1 MKGLSLPPQLARPG
15 VMLGAGAL
23 AWLLLIAFFV
33 WPSLR
38 ESRRQAAEISAL
50 DARAAT
56 LSGWHAGR
64 ALPADAARW
73 EEELNARFERLFPTE
88 RRLEQLFMEIA
99 SAANA
104 SGVDPV
110 QLRADTSDS
119 PDGES
124 RGELLSARGAGGAPE
139 EQEALL
145 ATLGISAQQLP
156 VSKLRAHRLR
166 LDFEA
171 DYEHLARFT
180 DALRALSRAVSVRG
194 LQLSQGVRGVSVQM
208 ELEYYVQER

>member
-1 MKGLSLPPQLARPG
+1 MKRPALSPRLLRPG
-15 VMLGAGAL
+15 VLLAVGAL
-23 AWLLLIAFFV
+23 AWLLLVAFFI

-56 LSGWHAGR
+56 LSGWHGGR

-73 EEELNARFERLFPTE
+73 KAELNARFERLFPPE

-110 QLRADTSDS
+110 QLRADAGRD
-119 PDGES
+119 PDGEG
-124 RGELLSARGAGGAPE
+124 RGEQLSARGAGGQPE
-139 EQEALL
+139 ELEALI
-145 ATLGISAQQLP
+145 ATLGISAATLP
-156 VSKLRAHRLR
+156 VSTLRAHRLR
-166 LDFEA
+166 IDFEA

-180 DALRALSRAVSVRG
+180 DALRTLERAVSVRG
-194 LQLSQGVRGVSVQM
+194 MQLRQGARGVAVQM

>member
-1 MKGLSLPPQLARPG
+1 MKRLTLPPRLLRPG
-15 VMLGAGAL
+15 VLLGAGAL
-23 AWLLLIAFFV
+23 VWLLLIAFFV

-56 LSGWHAGR
+56 LSGWHGGR

-73 EEELNARFERLFPTE
+73 EAELNVRFEQLFPPE

-110 QLRADTSDS
+110 ELRADAGDS
-119 PDGES
+119 PEGES
-124 RGELLSARGAGGAPE
+124 RGELLSARSAGNAPE
-139 EQEALL
+139 ELEALL
-145 ATLGISAQQLP
+145 ATLGISEQQLP

-166 LDFEA
+166 IDFEA

-180 DALRALSRAVSVRG
+180 DALRTLSRAVSVRG
-194 LQLSQGVRGVSVQM
+194 MQLRQGLRGVNVRM